1 MYSLSRLPC
10 ATPSRPLACA
20 QAVLRVIFGY
30 LMARSQQSIPS
41 ISIPLHTVIE
51 LTPRPDGTMGVEYIP
66 VPVHLAD
73 ASMLTTSMDALPA
86 AAAAAVAA
94 AATAADGGGGGG
106 DAVGCGGSSAAGGG
120 AGGVLSPVMS
130 PLSPAVMLG
139 LDPAA
144 AAALG
149 ACPFKQDEPV
159 GTAAEVVAA
168 AAGHPHLPGGG
179 GSSGG
184 GAGGSRGDGSGRGG
198 ADAAV
203 LIGDGA
209 SSSSSHSTGMG
220 AGLGSGCG
228 GLSAQRAGTV
238 QEAGG
243 DLQRAESLP
252 CYYYVE
258 GEEQEQQ
265 DGVGELPLLDREQ
278 IQRMSS
284 CSSGS
289 TLALMQQLTSA
300 TAAVAPAGCL
310 EQ

>member
-1 MYSLSRLPC
+1 M
-10 ATPSRPLACA
+10 
-20 QAVLRVIFGY
+20 IFGY

-73 ASMLTTSMDALPA
+73 ASALATSMDAPLPA
-86 AAAAAVAA
+86 AAAA
-94 AATAADGGGGGG
+94 DSG
-106 DAVGCGGSSAAGGG
+106 DAVGGSCGGSSGSSG
-120 AGGVLSPVMS
+120 GGVLSPMMS
-130 PLSPAVMLG
+130 EGPMSPAVMLG

-149 ACPFKQDEPV
+149 AGCPFKQDELA

-168 AAGHPHLPGGG
+168 AAGHPHLPS
-179 GSSGG
+179 GSS
-184 GAGGSRGDGSGRGG
+184 SRGSVG

-203 LIGDGA
+203 LIGDGGA
-209 SSSSSHSTGMG
+209 SSSHSTGTG
-220 AGLGSGCG
+220 AGPGCG
-228 GLSAQRAGTV
+228 EGVV

-243 DLQRAESLP
+243 DLQQAESLP
-252 CYYYVE
+252 CYYYVA
-258 GEEQEQQ
+258 GEEGQEQQ

-284 CSSGS
+284 CSSDS
-289 TLALMQQLTSA
+289 SLALMQSLAAA
-300 TAAVAPAGCL
+300 TAAVAAAPAGCL